1 VAEAAGDYE
10 ELELWRS
17 DAEELSLTWHL
28 VEYDPSSVF
37 ELREGDHRY
46 AALRRPPR
54 AGWLWSWEWIAETAT
69 SRWAFRSGGWAFIRA
84 RDRITDMATDSIVG
98 LFRSWFVSSGVLE
111 LADGECYRWK
121 APWGNNRY
129 FADEDRNRQATFVT
143 YRGDPDPFCRV
154 DLMDSISR
162 SPHCLLLCCFGLHL
176 LEDPPGQRWG
186 TRGGVGS

>member
-1 VAEAAGDYE
+1 
-10 ELELWRS
+10 
-17 DAEELSLTWHL
+17 
-28 VEYDPSSVF
+28 
-37 ELREGDHRY
+37 
-46 AALRRPPR
+46 
-54 AGWLWSWEWIAETAT
+54 
-69 SRWAFRSGGWAFIRA
+69 
-84 RDRITDMATDSIVG
+84 MATDSIVG